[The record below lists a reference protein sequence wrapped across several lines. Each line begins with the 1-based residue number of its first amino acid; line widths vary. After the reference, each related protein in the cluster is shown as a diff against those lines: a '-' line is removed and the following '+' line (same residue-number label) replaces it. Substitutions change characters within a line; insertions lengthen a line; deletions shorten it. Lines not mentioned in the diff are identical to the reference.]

1 MEIAREVGRTKKK
14 DGIAVRDPAQEERV
28 VTAIAGLAG
37 RLDIPGE
44 TAVNIAR
51 SLIDGAVAV
60 QEDDLDDAQ
69 AATEA
74 VVVGSG
80 KMGAW
85 MSRFLSNR
93 GAAVSVFDP
102 RGALE
107 GYDNLE
113 SLDGKASEAD
123 MIVIASP
130 LGTSREDMERVLA
143 LRPQG
148 VVFDL
153 CSVKSH
159 LSDIMLSAAADGL
172 KVTSV
177 HPMFG
182 PASPTPRGENVI
194 ICGCGSSEADSAA
207 RSLFERAGANVLDVP
222 LDRHDRLIASVLGVP
237 HISALLFGMTTIMSG
252 SSFDELKAVQGPSFR
267 RLCGLARGT
276 SAESRRVYHDIQRL
290 NPNTPTVTELMAAAL
305 NELTDAAVADDPSDF
320 SRIMNEQRRYFGGER
335 Q

>member
-1 MEIAREVGRTKKK
+1 MEIAREVGRTKRK
-14 DGIAVRDPAQEERV
+14 DGVAVRDPAQEERV
-28 VTAIAGLAG
+28 VAAVAGLAES
-37 RLDIPGE
+37 LDIPGE
-44 TAVNIAR
+44 TAVNIGR
-51 SLIDGAVAV
+51 DLIDGAMAV
-60 QEDDLDDAQ
+60 QEDDLDDVQVAVK
-69 AATEA
+69 A

-93 GAAVSVFDP
+93 GGSVSVFDP
-102 RGALE
+102 RGTLE

-143 LRPQG
+143 LRPSG

-159 LSDIMLSAAADGL
+159 LRDTMLSAAANGL

-182 PASPTPRGENVI
+182 PASPTPRGENVL
-194 ICGCGSSEADSAA
+194 ICGCGSAEADSAA
-207 RSLFERAGANVLDVP
+207 RDLFERAGATVLDVP

-252 SSFDELKAVQGPSFR
+252 SSLDELEAVQGPSFR
-267 RLCGLARGT
+267 RLCGFARAT
-276 SAESRRVYHDIQRL
+276 SSESRRVYHDIQRL
-290 NPNTPTVTELMAAAL
+290 NPHTPAATELMAAAL
-305 NELTDAAVADDPSDF
+305 KELADAAVADDPSEF